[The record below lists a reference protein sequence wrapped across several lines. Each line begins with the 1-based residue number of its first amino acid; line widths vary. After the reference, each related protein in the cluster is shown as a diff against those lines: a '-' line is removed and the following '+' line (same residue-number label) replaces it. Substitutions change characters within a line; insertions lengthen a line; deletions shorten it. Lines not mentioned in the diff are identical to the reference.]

1 MQGAN
6 TFCAAPDLRGRL
18 FAGDVQN
25 RCVRGAGRSN
35 VQKKSGLS
43 NPGFTGKKDDS
54 SGNNAPTENAVKLT
68 DSRRLG
74 SRAFSTDVVD
84 GLSRLTR
91 RERDSG
97 TRNGSR
103 GAGLFHG
110 VPLVALSTLANPFG

>member
-1 MQGAN
+1 MFHPQGKAE
-6 TFCAAPDLRGRL
+6 
-18 FAGDVQN
+18 
-25 RCVRGAGRSN
+25 GAGRSN
-35 VQKKSGLS
+35 IQKKSGLS

-54 SGNNAPTENAVKLT
+54 SGNNAPTENTVELA
-68 DSRRLG
+68 DSGRFRPC
-74 SRAFSTDVVD
+74 AFSTDVID

-91 RERDSG
+91 RECDSG